1 MLKKLKLQNLA
12 LIEIIEINFEK
23 GLNVFT
29 GESGSGKSLILDS
42 LNSLFG
48 GTNIP
53 INHLI
58 RPDKNECQIEGI
70 FECSKKIKD
79 WLIIKGYKNLTK
91 ELFVTRK
98 ILRNNGKVSS
108 IYYLN
113 SQKINKNFVK
123 LLGQQLIDFAGQS
136 DASFFGSQEYLRK
149 IINELGSSELQSINR
164 QVKNKWHDLS
174 LLKEE
179 IAYISDQI
187 FKEEENHFAI
197 SKILKILEAANLSS
211 KDEILELKSQELRL
225 SNNSALNDAIKNT
238 LLNLNALTN
247 ESVSVNSLVFASIKE
262 LSRVSKFDQLIEKY
276 IEKLLLIQNQTED
289 IILSLSEYL
298 KFVEADD
305 TQLEVVQKR
314 LFELQNLEKT
324 FSLELPELIKK
335 RDNLRNDNHF
345 ESKKNVLSE
354 LQNKYIHLNSQ
365 FEEILLIQSSLRKE
379 IAVNL
384 EKNVTLTLKQL
395 GLENAIFKIQFKSS
409 DPNSEGKDNI
419 NFLFSA
425 NPDQPLLPISK
436 VISGGEMS
444 RFLLALKSNITYA
457 PDTLFFDE
465 IDNGLSGKSLNSLL
479 KLIKNISKEKQLLC
493 ITHQPLLAASTKS
506 HFKVEKQLLEGKT
519 FTKVTKLVTKCER
532 QNQLAELMGVSF
544 NDLDNY
550 ALKLFNQ
557 SAA

>member
-1 MLKKLKLQNLA
+1 MLKGLKLKNLA

-58 RPDKNECQIEGI
+58 RPDKNECLIEGV
-70 FECSKKIKD
+70 FDCSKKIRD
-79 WLIIKGYKNLTK
+79 WLIVRGYENLPT
-91 ELFVTRK
+91 ELFILRK
-98 ILRNNGKVSS
+98 ISRNNKKISS
-108 IYYLN
+108 TYYLN

-136 DASFFGSQEYLRK
+136 DASFFGSQEYLRN
-149 IINELGSSELQSINR
+149 IINELGSSKLHSINR
-164 QVKNKWHDLS
+164 QVKTNWHNLS
-174 LLKEE
+174 LLKKE

-187 FKEEENHFAI
+187 SKEEENHFAI
-197 SKILKILEAANLSS
+197 SKILKILEAANLTS
-211 KDEILELKSQELRL
+211 KDEILDLKSQELRL
-225 SNNSALNDAIKNT
+225 SNNFALNESIKNT

-247 ESVSVNSLVFASIKE
+247 ESVSVNSLVFESIKE

-276 IEKLLLIQNQTED
+276 IEKLLLIQNQTEE
-289 IILSLSEYL
+289 IIYSLSEYL
-298 KFVEADD
+298 KFIEADD
-305 TQLEVVQKR
+305 TQLESVQKR

-335 RDNLRNDNHF
+335 RDNLRNDNQF
-345 ESKKNVLSE
+345 ESKKQVLNE
-354 LQNKYIHLNSQ
+354 LQNKYTHLNSQ
-365 FEEILLIQSSLRKE
+365 FEEILFIQSSLRKE

-384 EKNVTLTLKQL
+384 EKNVTLTLKNL

-409 DPNSEGKDNI
+409 DPNSEGNDDI

-425 NPDQPLLPISK
+425 NPDQPLLPISQ

-457 PDTLFFDE
+457 PNTLFFDE

-493 ITHQPLLAASTKS
+493 ITHQPLLAASANN
-506 HFKVEKQLLEGKT
+506 HFKVEKQILEGKT
-519 FTKVTKLVTKCER
+519 FTTVTKLVTKSDK

-550 ALKLFNQ
+550 ALTLFNQ